1 MRSFKFK
8 NKRTTQININGET
21 IPTTFN
27 ASSKQ
32 SIYTNKNPRF
42 TMTCKNRANGGGKG
56 CTNTGCG
63 KQCCL
68 LPFLITD
75 ISLNDYSSN
84 NLSTLLVP
92 GNTLNNS
99 NGGVIGSI
107 DAVIFPYA
115 CCQDPSGVLNCD
127 DSTWPLTIQLI
138 VTAASGS
145 CANPN
150 YSGGFVY
157 IKGKEIKGSTA
168 LDGYEV
174 MGESKKGAPYR
185 NPIFGY
191 RKFLADA
198 SCCLVNDSSDVKSDQ
213 KNQAQN
219 DIYKDMHAKYTGKFN
234 IFETGSL
241 LGNKTPIKKHTDD
254 DCVAYDTRIRSGMQP
269 KPAYCCKK
277 KDDKVII
284 TNTSKYACNGKN
296 DCTNGKIHRNNYSY
310 DYRQYLHNKSLKSFE
325 RSQDKFFTMRPINL
339 TQANTPKIQ
348 NTLGDFCNSFSMH
361 GCNTL
366 NNGTSSGV
374 TNIPMLY
381 SKGLCHEGQACQA
394 TLGRHNPTIY
404 KPNNRKFS
412 KQGAVTSSGRLERLK
427 LDTLKRANSRCSTPN
442 ACRTITATNGL
453 HTKTYKTGKG
463 PYFAAKPRFTGWMF
477 NSRHREVVSGVK
489 YKPLPFGIPQLT
501 NKGRS
506 TNSYFLNGNTTKR
519 NRGEKVKAI
528 WQRPNLKTSRAP
540 GGCSKAIPG
549 KDGCPALCN
558 NAKGPGCIQG
568 NPCCK

>member
-8 NKRTTQININGET
+8 NKRTTQINSTGKT

-42 TMTCKNRANGGGKG
+42 TMTCKSRANGGGKG

-75 ISLNDYSSN
+75 ISLNNYSN
-84 NLSTLLVP
+84 ISTLLVP

-99 NGGVIGSI
+99 SGGVIGSI

-150 YSGGFVY
+150 YSAGQLLKIGGKPIV
-157 IKGKEIKGSTA
+157 GNTTLE
-168 LDGYEV
+168 GYEV
-174 MGESKKGAPYR
+174 MGQSKKGAPYR

-198 SCCLVNDSSDVKSDQ
+198 SCCLVDNSSHVKQTQ
-213 KNQAQN
+213 KPAQN

-234 IFETGSL
+234 MLNNMLKDTS
-241 LGNKTPIKKHTDD
+241 NN
-254 DCVAYDTRIRSGMQP
+254 CVAYDTRIRSGMQP

-284 TNTSKYACNGKN
+284 TNTSKYACDGKN

-325 RSQDKFFTMRPINL
+325 RSQDKFFTYNGRG
-339 TQANTPKIQ
+339 Q
-348 NTLGDFCNSFSMH
+348 NTLGGFCVGPRTPD
-361 GCNTL
+361 GCDTL

-374 TNIPMLY
+374 TNIPMIY
-381 SKGLCHEGQACQA
+381 SKGLCLEGQACNSPE
-394 TLGRHNPTIY
+394 GRHNPTIY
-404 KPNNRKFS
+404 KPNNRKFG

-427 LDTLKRANSRCSTPN
+427 LDTLKRANSRCSTSR
-442 ACRTITATNGL
+442 ACRTITATTGS
-453 HTKTYKTGKG
+453 HTKTYKTGNG

-506 TNSYFLNGNTTKR
+506 TNSYFLNATTTKR
-519 NRGEKVKAI
+519 NSGEKIKAI

-549 KDGCPALCN
+549 KDGCPPLCD

>member
-75 ISLNDYSSN
+75 ILKIDYLSN

-92 GNTLNNS
+92 GNTLNNLS
-99 NGGVIGSI
+99 GGVIGSI

-150 YSGGFVY
+150 YSGGQVK
-157 IKGKEIKGSTA
+157 IGTKTISGNTA

-174 MGESKKGAPYR
+174 MGQSKKGAPYR

-198 SCCLVNDSSDVKSDQ
+198 SCCLVDNSSHVKQSQ
-213 KNQAQN
+213 KPAQN

-277 KDDKVII
+277 KGDKVII
-284 TNTSKYACNGKN
+284 TNTSKYACDGKN
-296 DCTNGKIHRNNYSY
+296 GCTNGKIHRNNYSY

-325 RSQDKFFTMRPINL
+325 RSQDKFFLMSNGV
-339 TQANTPKIQ
+339 Q
-348 NTLGDFCNSFSMH
+348 NTLGGFCDSFSMH

-381 SKGLCHEGQACQA
+381 SKGLCHEGQACPD

-427 LDTLKRANSRCSTPN
+427 LDTLKRANSRCSTSK
-442 ACRTITATNGL
+442 ACRTITATNSS

-506 TNSYFLNGNTTKR
+506 TNSYFLNATTTKR
-519 NRGEKVKAI
+519 NSGEKIKAI

-540 GGCSKAIPG
+540 GGCSKSTPG
-549 KDGCPALCN
+549 TAECPALCN
-558 NAKGPGCIQG
+558 NAKGAGCIQG